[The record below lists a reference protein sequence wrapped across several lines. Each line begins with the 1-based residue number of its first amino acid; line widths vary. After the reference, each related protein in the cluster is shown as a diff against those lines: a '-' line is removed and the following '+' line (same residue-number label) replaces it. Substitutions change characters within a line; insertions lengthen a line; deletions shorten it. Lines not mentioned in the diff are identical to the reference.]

1 MTNLDTFLI
10 SRDVWRNWNGLLGVL
25 SNGSICPNIPD
36 GSDKVSFEESNTLHS
51 FETGGILFVQNQKK
65 NISAP
70 PKLALSK
77 NCPQSG
83 KSLKKK
89 PKSGCHPT
97 TKTDKTAYDPTLPPE
112 LHATQLLRQHSLD
125 MSAQELETLV
135 VSTLGTIYP
144 FLTPHDTH
152 TLFMQACNH
161 FKTKKEDNQSLA
173 DLDTVKRFSSP
184 QLKRSIK
191 SSKIYDSNILSAN
204 PIIPLLHK
212 SNGIEL
218 YRVIDPNYK
227 FFVSPGNNDLLI
239 RKLLKLKPN

>member
-1 MTNLDTFLI
+1 MEELLSPEKKPLTK
-10 SRDVWRNWNGLLGVL
+10 RN
-25 SNGSICPNIPD
+25 
-36 GSDKVSFEESNTLHS
+36 F
-51 FETGGILFVQNQKK
+51 FANQK
-65 NISAP
+65 IGSA
-70 PKLALSK
+70 KQK
-77 NCPQSG
+77 
-83 KSLKKK
+83 LKKVPQK
-89 PKSGCHPT
+89 
-97 TKTDKTAYDPTLPPE
+97 DKTFVEEILKRNME
-112 LHATQLLRQHSLD
+112 K
-125 MSAQELETLV
+125 
-135 VSTLGTIYP
+135 TIKIFKSSIPSY
-144 FLTPHDTH
+144 F
-152 TLFMQACNH
+152 NRH